1 LKTITLL
8 IATLMLVSLPS
19 VAGMGEEEMN
29 WDGLVKEKISLQLP
43 LLIIKGSKGF
53 LACAYVDVE
62 ICNKTGESCA
72 IVSGVKSHDDMLG
85 ATVRFVSDAAQEL
98 GVKEGMSGKDAI
110 ELLR

>member
-1 LKTITLL
+1 MKVITP
-8 IATLMLVSLPS
+8 LMVASMLMSLPA
-19 VAGMGEEEMN
+19 VADMNNEGMN
-29 WDGLVKEKISLQLP
+29 WDGLVKEKINLQLP

-72 IVSGVKSHDDMLG
+72 IVSGVNSHDDMLG
-85 ATVRFVSDAAQEL
+85 ATVKHVSNAALEL
-98 GVKEGMSGKDAI
+98 GVKEGMSGKEAV